1 MSSFDQPLPPY
12 NASDPTAT
20 FVGTSCLDLL
30 LIELVPMAYRI
41 ANELGEASDDGG
53 GGGGGGNSSKNNEEA
68 GSVST
73 TAGTIST
80 APGTMSATGR
90 KSKLDEDEER
100 EAVFFRL
107 EGLGYRVGLGLVE
120 RYGFAPPFSLN
131 PFFLRA
137 ILDQALVLQLP
148 YTTAYMTFNPIFTF
162 HTNTEPETRSFSRDR
177 PRFTDTLDAIKF
189 VCKDLWM
196 LVFKK
201 QVDNLKTNHRGVYVL
216 TDHAFRPL
224 SRMSVDAGGQAV
236 ARAQPFLWFPCGILR
251 GALAAMGISATVQ
264 AETSELP
271 GAVFQIKTTPA
282 APNCCMDGAKVR
294 TSKQETRPFP
304 TPSNPEKE
312 DKSGVQPSPSPSP
325 SQSEDANCKPEK
337 GNTKSSSLTRK

>member
-20 FVGTSCLDLL
+20 FVGTSCLDFL

-41 ANELGEASDDGG
+41 TNELEEATAGETGDSDDHSNDNGG
-53 GGGGGGNSSKNNEEA
+53 GGGGKKKNNEEV
-68 GSVST
+68 GSVSST
-73 TAGTIST
+73 AAGTVSTAGRRS
-80 APGTMSATGR
+80 

-120 RYGFAPPFSLN
+120 R
-131 PFFLRA
+131 
-137 ILDQALVLQLP
+137 
-148 YTTAYMTFNPIFTF
+148 
-162 HTNTEPETRSFSRDR
+162 FSRDR

-224 SRMSVDAGGQAV
+224 SRMSADAGGQAV
-236 ARAQPFLWFPCGILR
+236 LRAQPFLWFPCGILR

-264 AETSELP
+264 AETTELP
-271 GAVFQIKTTPA
+271 GAVFQIKTVPT
-282 APNCCMDGAKVR
+282 APK
-294 TSKQETRPFP
+294 
-304 TPSNPEKE
+304 
-312 DKSGVQPSPSPSP
+312 
-325 SQSEDANCKPEK
+325 
-337 GNTKSSSLTRK
+337 

>member
-20 FVGTSCLDLL
+20 FVGTSCLDFL

-41 ANELGEASDDGG
+41 ANELEEASDD
-53 GGGGGGNSSKNNEEA
+53 SRNNEEG
-68 GSVST
+68 GSVCAS
-73 TAGTIST
+73 AGTIST
-80 APGTMSATGR
+80 TSRATSAPSIAR

-120 RYGFAPPFSLN
+120 R
-131 PFFLRA
+131 
-137 ILDQALVLQLP
+137 
-148 YTTAYMTFNPIFTF
+148 
-162 HTNTEPETRSFSRDR
+162 FSRDR

-224 SRMSVDAGGQAV
+224 SRMSSDAGGQAL

-251 GALAAMGISATVQ
+251 GALAAMGITATVQ
-264 AETSELP
+264 AESSELP
-271 GAVFQIKTTPA
+271 GAVFQIKTMPA
-282 APNCCMDGAKVR
+282 AAK
-294 TSKQETRPFP
+294 
-304 TPSNPEKE
+304 
-312 DKSGVQPSPSPSP
+312 
-325 SQSEDANCKPEK
+325 
-337 GNTKSSSLTRK
+337 

>member
-20 FVGTSCLDLL
+20 FVGTSCLDFL

-41 ANELGEASDDGG
+41 ANELEEANDDSSS
-53 GGGGGGNSSKNNEEA
+53 GNGNGSKNNEEM
-68 GSVST
+68 GSVNTS
-73 TAGTIST
+73 AGTIST
-80 APGTMSATGR
+80 APGASSTTGR

-107 EGLGYRVGLGLVE
+107 DGLGYRVGLGLVE
-120 RYGFAPPFSLN
+120 R
-131 PFFLRA
+131 
-137 ILDQALVLQLP
+137 
-148 YTTAYMTFNPIFTF
+148 
-162 HTNTEPETRSFSRDR
+162 FSRDR

-224 SRMSVDAGGQAV
+224 SRMSTEAGGQAV
-236 ARAQPFLWFPCGILR
+236 ARAQPFLWFPCGIIR
-251 GALAAMGISATVQ
+251 GVLAAMGISATVQ

-282 APNCCMDGAKVR
+282 APK
-294 TSKQETRPFP
+294 
-304 TPSNPEKE
+304 
-312 DKSGVQPSPSPSP
+312 
-325 SQSEDANCKPEK
+325 
-337 GNTKSSSLTRK
+337 